1 MPRIG
6 KYSMQLI
13 LAALLVCPAARSAR
27 ADEAEPDIYDQIWS
41 YGKLYSSDD
50 GLIRTFDL
58 SGRLQSEA
66 VWFDADEGEFDD
78 TLWRRFRFGF
88 KSKLANNWMMQ
99 LEADFDLNESA
110 GDWYNRLTDAYVGW
124 KPGAH
129 LDLRILKHS
138 AGFTL
143 DGATSSKELLTLQRS
158 NLTNNLWFTTEYFT
172 GISAKGTSRNGLKY
186 RAGVFSA
193 SGDPEISLS
202 EGGVFLLTSLGYD
215 WGGALELDKAEWRLD
230 YVHNQEDEE
239 NATRDFS
246 DVVSLVGKFE
256 KGRWG
261 LWTDLAAGKGYFDQP
276 DIWGLSLM
284 PFYNTSAKTQLVFRY
299 TYLSSDGDNGLRL
312 SRYQDR
318 VTEGRGDEY
327 NEFYF
332 GFNVFFYGHKL
343 KWQNE
348 LQYATM
354 DDASSDGGEYDGWGF
369 STGLRISW

>member
-1 MPRIG
+1 MSNIAKCTFHIFLALVLTCPCA
-6 KYSMQLI
+6 YSI
-13 LAALLVCPAARSAR
+13 R
-27 ADEAEPDIYDQIWS
+27 ADETEPGVYDRIWD
-41 YGKLYSSDD
+41 YGRLYSSDD
-50 GLIRTFDL
+50 GLFRTFDL
-58 SGRLQSEA
+58 SGRLQAEA
-66 VWFDADEGEFDD
+66 VWFDADQGDFDD

-88 KSKLANNWMMQ
+88 KSRLANDWVMQ
-99 LEADFDLNESA
+99 LEGDFDLNKSA
-110 GDWYNRLTDAYVGW
+110 GDWYNRLTDAYIGW
-124 KPGAH
+124 KPGSH
-129 LDLRILKHS
+129 LDLRFLKHS

-172 GISAKGTSRNGLKY
+172 GVSAKGTSHNGLKY
-186 RAGVFSA
+186 KAGVFSA

-202 EGGVFLLTSLGYD
+202 EGGLFVLSSLGYD
-215 WGGALELDKAEWRLD
+215 WGGAFGMDKAEWRLD
-230 YVHNQEDEE
+230 YVHNQEDAG

-256 KGRWG
+256 KNRWG

-284 PFYNTSAKTQLVFRY
+284 PFYNTTDRTQLVFRY
-299 TYLSSDGDNGLRL
+299 TYLSSDGENGLRL
-312 SRYQDR
+312 ARYQDD
-318 VTEGRGDEY
+318 VTAGRGDGY

-354 DDASSDGGEYDGWGF
+354 DDASDDGGEYDGWGL